1 VQIFLGRDAGW
12 KAQSRDGVAFTMA
25 DAVRFHWRHML
36 TGAVTAFLC
45 WEASPGLLVWMSPV
59 LLGLILSGPINWFT
73 AQPAGPAMSVI
84 LSTPVDR
91 APASILLRA
100 LRHTGLWR
108 ERLAKSSQTAPSPD
122 PAAPELKAA

>member
-1 VQIFLGRDAGW
+1 
-12 KAQSRDGVAFTMA
+12 
-25 DAVRFHWRHML
+25 ML

-59 LLGLILSGPINWFT
+59 LLGLVLSGPINWFT

-108 ERLAKSSQTAPSPD
+108 ERLAKVSQIATSPD
-122 PAAPELKAA
+122 PATPELKAA